1 MLSGRL
7 FDVYGM
13 AIDSAG
19 NLMST
24 ATVKE
29 RRQFSNF
36 SSHSERQCRS
46 YPNDLGRID
55 AGLHW
60 GHRGRHGREYLS
72 QHDDQLRYSTG
83 NEVLTHRIW
92 QCGV

>member
-1 MLSGRL
+1 
-7 FDVYGM
+7 
-13 AIDSAG
+13 
-19 NLMST
+19 MST

-36 SSHSERQCRS
+36 SSHSEQQCRS

-72 QHDDQLRYSTG
+72 QHDDQLRYSTPVMKYSPTASG
-83 NEVLTHRIW
+83 NVASDSILTVGPWTGYDQSI
-92 QCGV
+92 VVY